1 MNNDE
6 HTLMHIPDELIAEER
21 PIRTKRRLLVI
32 GLFLSYVT
40 CLATMWYIWNAP
52 RQAFDTFWLS
62 FAQSR
67 FTLIILPILILCG
80 FYLSLYHI
88 TGNIIG
94 WGLKNLDERQR
105 MVRDQAHR
113 SAYKII
119 ALLCLLMPLYL
130 ILQNMLTSSL
140 SSSISYDVRLNLVPK
155 MTLMKLQKSN
165 GVVLWTLQPASPP
178 QEQSIFIARNA
189 VLNQGIYYCLF
200 LLILALI
207 VWTLPRAII
216 AWKERA

>member
-1 MNNDE
+1 MNKYKQ
-6 HTLMHIPDELIAEER
+6 TLMQTPNEFIAEEFSG
-21 PIRTKRRLLVI
+21 RTKRHLLVI
-32 GLFLSYVT
+32 GLFLSYVA

-52 RQAFDTFWLS
+52 GQAFDTFWLS

-67 FTLIILPILILCG
+67 FTLLILPILILCG
-80 FYLSLYHI
+80 FYLSLHHI

-94 WGLKNLDERQR
+94 WGSKNLDERQR
-105 MVRDQAHR
+105 MVRDQAHL

-130 ILQNMLTSSL
+130 ILQNMLTSSH

-155 MTLMKLQKSN
+155 MTLMQLQKSN
-165 GVVLWTLQPASPP
+165 GTILWTLQSGSPA